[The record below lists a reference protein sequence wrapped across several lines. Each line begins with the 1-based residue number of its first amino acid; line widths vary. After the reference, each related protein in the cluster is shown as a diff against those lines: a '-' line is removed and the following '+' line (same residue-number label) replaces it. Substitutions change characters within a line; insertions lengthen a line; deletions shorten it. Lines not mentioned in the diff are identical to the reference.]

1 MAQTFDFDIFTSIG
15 KENLLRLFIKKEID
29 SLLTLLVLEP
39 NNEMLQHMFMVA
51 NMLYNSN
58 FNKELARKLNG
69 QVSIDK
75 FCRIYHETSEET
87 IDNVSLN

>member
-75 FCRIYHETSEET
+75 FRRIYHETLEET

>member
-1 MAQTFDFDIFTSIG
+1 
-15 KENLLRLFIKKEID
+15 
-29 SLLTLLVLEP
+29 
-39 NNEMLQHMFMVA
+39 MVA

-75 FCRIYHETSEET
+75 FCRIYHETLEET